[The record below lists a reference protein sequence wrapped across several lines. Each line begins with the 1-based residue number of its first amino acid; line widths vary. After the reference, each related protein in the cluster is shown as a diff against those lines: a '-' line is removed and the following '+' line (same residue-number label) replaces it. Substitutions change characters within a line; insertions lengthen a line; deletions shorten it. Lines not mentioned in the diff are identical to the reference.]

1 MVILDNYSSGSKSNH
16 INDKRINYIKG
27 DDLKQFQEAVKPV
40 YDYFI
45 NKGMFTMDE
54 IKMAQKIAKNKN

>member
-1 MVILDNYSSGSKSNH
+1 MNRKKESEYLKKLSKYLE
-16 INDKRINYIKG
+16 INYIKG
-27 DDLKQFQEAVKPV
+27 DDLTQFQEAVQPV

-45 NKGMFTMDE
+45 NKGMFTMNE

>member
-1 MVILDNYSSGSKSNH
+1 M
-16 INDKRINYIKG
+16 
-27 DDLKQFQEAVKPV
+27 QFQEAVKPV

>member
-1 MVILDNYSSGSKSNH
+1 MLTEYLKKLSKYLE
-16 INDKRINYIKG
+16 INYIKG
-27 DDLKQFQEAVKPV
+27 DDLTQFQEAVKPV

-54 IKMAQKIAKNKN
+54 IKMAQKIARGKD

>member
-1 MVILDNYSSGSKSNH
+1 MNRKKESEYLKKLSKYLE
-16 INDKRINYIKG
+16 INYIKG
-27 DDLKQFQEAVKPV
+27 DDLTLFQETVKPV
-40 YDYFI
+40 YEYFI